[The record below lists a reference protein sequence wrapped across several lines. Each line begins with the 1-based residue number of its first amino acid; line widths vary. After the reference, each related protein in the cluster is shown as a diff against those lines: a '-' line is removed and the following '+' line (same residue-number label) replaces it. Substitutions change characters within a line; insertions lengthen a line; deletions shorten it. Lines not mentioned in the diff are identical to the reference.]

1 MILIKYNF
9 LFIFIILT
17 FSAKTFVQ
25 KKKIKHEEYI
35 TKFYYK
41 TDSSTKPYK
50 KKKYLNKYLIF
61 DERSNLIEECE
72 YGERFAV
79 TKIRNSI
86 VMISHYNDFLK
97 KIESL

>member
-35 TKFYYK
+35 TEFFYK

-50 KKKYLNKYLIF
+50 KK
-61 DERSNLIEECE
+61 
-72 YGERFAV
+72 
-79 TKIRNSI
+79 SI
-86 VMISHYNDFLK
+86 
-97 KIESL
+97 